1 MADMNLTMVRSNRK
15 KDPPADVGGFAAEIE
30 KHANT
35 LADSGWTHEAVHLR
49 KWASELRGRS
59 AKTDYTTDLVPE
71 TYR

>member
-15 KDPPADVGGFAAEIE
+15 KDPAADVGGFAAEME